1 MRFPRRGNVALLSVS
16 LLAGGV
22 LIGGCGS
29 SKPAFCSHVSELEK
43 SVKSLGSL
51 NAQSGVSGLEA
62 ALRKVELERQGGRQ
76 LREERIPDAN
86 RRRRNVRDG
95 AQHDGQGALHGHH
108 HRHAQRRDCEAPRR
122 GHRGEYR
129 LHRILECHQVEVRL
143 TDHTESEQAGRL
155 WWMALLLG
163 LISIAVGI
171 LALAYPKETLTT
183 IAIIFGIYLL
193 LAALVQL
200 ALAFG
205 ESERSRGALLLSA
218 AVAGIAGIIV
228 IRHPG
233 GSVQVV
239 ALAFGIYL
247 VIMGMMRL
255 YAAVYAVGGRGWLML
270 WGIVDLA
277 AGILIVAW
285 PKFGVATLAVVLSIV
300 LLARGIVLCALAF
313 VVRAA
318 TREAA

>member
-1 MRFPRRGNVALLSVS
+1 LTLTLPPPDRSVVEM
-16 LLAGGV
+16 AGGAFA
-22 LIGGCGS
+22 GDGS
-29 SKPAFCSHVSELEK
+29 HDPFERD
-43 SVKSLGSL
+43 
-51 NAQSGVSGLEA
+51 SGLEA
-62 ALRKVELERQGGRQ
+62 A
-76 LREERIPDAN
+76 ERI
-86 RRRRNVRDG
+86 
-95 AQHDGQGALHGHH
+95 
-108 HRHAQRRDCEAPRR
+108 
-122 GHRGEYR
+122 
-129 LHRILECHQVEVRL
+129 
-143 TDHTESEQAGRL
+143 GRF

-163 LISIAVGI
+163 LASIAVGI
-171 LALAYPKETLTT
+171 LALAYPGPTLTT
-183 IAIIFGIYLL
+183 IAIIFGVYLL

-247 VIMGMMRL
+247 VVMGMMRL
-255 YAAVYAVGGRGWLML
+255 YAAVYAVGGRGWLIL
-270 WGIVDLA
+270 WGLVDLA

-285 PKFGVATLAVVLSIV
+285 PKFGVATLVVVLSIA

-313 VVRAA
+313 VVRIAA
-318 TREAA
+318 HEVGGEHSRPATDATG

>member
-1 MRFPRRGNVALLSVS
+1 M
-16 LLAGGV
+16 
-22 LIGGCGS
+22 
-29 SKPAFCSHVSELEK
+29 
-43 SVKSLGSL
+43 
-51 NAQSGVSGLEA
+51 VSGA
-62 ALRKVELERQGGRQ
+62 FGG
-76 LREERIPDAN
+76 EGPAD
-86 RRRRNVRDG
+86 
-95 AQHDGQGALHGHH
+95 
-108 HRHAQRRDCEAPRR
+108 PF
-122 GHRGEYR
+122 GEGSQ
-129 LHRILECHQVEVRL
+129 IE
-143 TDHTESEQAGRL
+143 TIEQAGRL
-155 WWMALLLG
+155 WWIALVLG
-163 LISIAVGI
+163 LTSIAVGI
-171 LALAYPKETLTT
+171 LALAYPGPTLTT

-247 VIMGMMRL
+247 VVMGMMRL
-255 YAAVYAVGGRGWLML
+255 YAAVYAVGGRGWLIL
-270 WGIVDLA
+270 WGIVDLV

-285 PKFGVATLAVVLSIV
+285 PKFGVATLVVVLSIV
-300 LLARGIVLCALAF
+300 LLARGIVMCALAF

-318 TREAA
+318 THAAGDARSRPAGGAG

>member
-1 MRFPRRGNVALLSVS
+1 
-16 LLAGGV
+16 
-22 LIGGCGS
+22 
-29 SKPAFCSHVSELEK
+29 
-43 SVKSLGSL
+43 
-51 NAQSGVSGLEA
+51 
-62 ALRKVELERQGGRQ
+62 
-76 LREERIPDAN
+76 
-86 RRRRNVRDG
+86 
-95 AQHDGQGALHGHH
+95 
-108 HRHAQRRDCEAPRR
+108 
-122 GHRGEYR
+122 
-129 LHRILECHQVEVRL
+129 
-143 TDHTESEQAGRL
+143 
-155 WWMALLLG
+155 MALLLG
-163 LISIAVGI
+163 LVSIAVGI
-171 LALAYPKETLTT
+171 LALAYPGPTLTT

-218 AVAGIAGIIV
+218 AIAGIAGIIV

-233 GSVQVV
+233 GSIQVV

-255 YAAVYAVGGRGWLML
+255 YAAVYAMGGRGWLML

-285 PKFGVATLAVVLSIV
+285 PKFGVATLVVVLSIV